1 MKKICIV
8 LIALAIAVF
17 ATASAFAEQTPRLMG
32 GSDMKHAAMMF
43 DGQLIQSELN
53 SDDVSTQCQWY
64 GFQATDRNL
73 FCRFTVENLGSTGHA
88 QGFDFKVYDK
98 DGEVLCE
105 QSVESG
111 KTKDFSVKID
121 AGEMVYARIY
131 GYYESVNGL
140 YRVRFDQ
147 VEDPEGD
154 SGIMPVSGTVYSI
167 NVKED
172 RDAFVYPTG
181 EIKSYMH
188 LNCTNISCDGDWYIN
203 VHDIDGVKI
212 NEIRVYGN
220 SGVGSMIIPMEPNNL
235 YTFTVWTGSVS
246 GNYKL
251 DYAVFEDPHGDTP
264 ENAAPLSADG
274 KHAFAIEGPGD
285 QDCFSIDV
293 EDADAYQNL
302 LFENVSADEL
312 WLNVCDQYSQVVAQ
326 TSLQRGRSTNLTFK
340 VPAADTYIIRIT
352 GEGFSSYWGDY
363 NLEYTILPDAQ
374 GDTPDAALTV
384 EPGKLNE
391 YTFDAAN
398 DMDYLKAEGGE
409 TDRSTGILLDTQAD
423 GVTALIT
430 AYDAYGREI
439 AAQQSCKAGQL
450 CFSVPQPA
458 GETVYFA
465 VTSEMPGRY
474 LIQIC
479 TEETHQ
485 PGDEWVVTLPASC
498 TEAGQQIRCCTICG
512 AEVEAEVIPAGQHT
526 SGDWQV
532 TSEATC
538 TQAGQRISYCTICGA
553 LAAAEEIPVLGHS
566 TESWVVELEVTC
578 ATDGIQSLI
587 CNTCGMVVARERIP
601 SVGHVLAEEVTV
613 LQEANCEHDGLEGR
627 LCLVC
632 NQYCEQV
639 TVPGGSHVPG
649 EKLTINGV
657 PSAIC
662 DQCGTI
668 YPLDEE

>member
-1 MKKICIV
+1 MKKIYV
-8 LIALAIAVF
+8 ALIALMIAVSAAIA
-17 ATASAFAEQTPRLMG
+17 AHAEQTPRLLG
-32 GSDMKHAAMMF
+32 GSDMSHAAMMF

-53 SDDVSTQCQWY
+53 ADDVSTQCQWY
-64 GFQATDRNL
+64 GFRATDSGL

-88 QGFDFKVYDK
+88 QGFDFKVCDK
-98 DGEVLCE
+98 DGKVLCE

-111 KTKDFSVKID
+111 KTRDFSVKID

-131 GYYESVNGL
+131 GYYEGVTGL

-154 SGIMPVSGTVYSI
+154 NGVVPVSGTVYSI

-172 RDAFVYPTG
+172 CDAFVYPTG
-181 EIKSYMH
+181 ELKSYVH
-188 LNCTNISCDGDWYIN
+188 LDCTNISCDGDWFIA

-212 NEIRVYGN
+212 DEMRVYGK

-235 YTFTVWTGSVS
+235 YTLTVWTGSVS

-251 DYAVFEDPHGDTP
+251 EYAVFEDPHGDTP
-264 ENAAPLSADG
+264 ETAAPLSADG

-285 QDCFSIDV
+285 RDCFSIAV
-293 EDADAYQNL
+293 EDACAYQNL
-302 LFENVSADEL
+302 RFENVGADEL
-312 WLNVCDQYSQVVAQ
+312 WLSVCDRYSQVIAQ
-326 TSLQRGRSTNLTFK
+326 TSLQRGRTADVTFK
-340 VPAADTYIIRIT
+340 APAADTYFIQIT
-352 GEGFSSYWGDY
+352 GEGFSAHWGDY
-363 NLEYTILPDAQ
+363 NLEYAVLPDAQ
-374 GDTPDAALTV
+374 GDDPDTALTV
-384 EPGKLNE
+384 EPGKVNE

-398 DMDYLKAEGGE
+398 DVDCLKVEGGAA
-409 TDRSTGILLDTQAD
+409 DRATGVLLDTQAD
-423 GVTALIT
+423 GVNARIT

-439 AAQQSCKAGQL
+439 AAQQSCSAGQL

-458 GETVYFA
+458 GEAVYLA
-465 VTSEMPGRY
+465 VTSETTGRY
-474 LIQIC
+474 LLQVC

-485 PGDEWVVTLPASC
+485 PGGEWAIVEPASC
-498 TEAGQQIRCCTICG
+498 AEAGRRVRCCTICG
-512 AEVEAEVIPAGQHT
+512 AEVEAEVIPAGQHVP
-526 SGDWQV
+526 GDWRI
-532 TSEATC
+532 TAEATC
-538 TQAGQRISYCTICGA
+538 TEVGQRVSDCALCGA
-553 LAAAEEIPVLGHS
+553 LAAVEEIPALGHS
-566 TESWVVELEVTC
+566 AGNWVVELEVTC

-587 CNTCGMVVARERIP
+587 CDTCGMVVARERIP

-627 LCLVC
+627 LCVVC

-639 TVPGGSHVPG
+639 TVPGGPHVPG
-649 EKLTINGV
+649 EKLTVNGV

-668 YPLDEE
+668 YPLDGE